1 MNPLRDFPRFLLN
14 DVPEVQP
21 KYAYRSLL
29 VIVPIAVVSIGFF
42 VWALVALSI
51 WIALTV
57 GIAITALGFVT
68 SVRLVSRIVPKRIPT
83 NREF

>member
-42 VWALVALSI
+42 VWALVALSV

-57 GIAITALGFVT
+57 GIAIIALGFVT